1 MSKQNTPFAIGT
13 LEEVGVC
20 RQYLLYLPSQFQ
32 IESTPD
38 GCSIFSIVHIMI
50 AQQEHHLV
58 GVCLLELDNLP
69 QVVEHRLAWH
79 LLVGVAIVAQK
90 HESATRVPLHNLPP
104 RRASM
109 HIAYD
114 NDILIGKHK

>member
-1 MSKQNTPFAIGT
+1 MGEEDAPLAMGA
-13 LEEVGVC
+13 LEAVGM
-20 RQYLLYLPSQFQ
+20 LGEDFSELPSQLQ
-32 IESTPD
+32 VDSRTEGS
-38 GCSIFSIVHIMI
+38 SVVYVVHIMI

-58 GVCLLELDNLP
+58 GVCLLEPDDLH
-69 QVVEHRLAWH
+69 QVVEHRLTWH
-79 LLVGVAIVAQK
+79 LLVGVAIVAQE